1 MIHLL
6 LAEILKTNRWVDYKD
21 ESDIQENTLLWEK

>member
-1 MIHLL
+1 M